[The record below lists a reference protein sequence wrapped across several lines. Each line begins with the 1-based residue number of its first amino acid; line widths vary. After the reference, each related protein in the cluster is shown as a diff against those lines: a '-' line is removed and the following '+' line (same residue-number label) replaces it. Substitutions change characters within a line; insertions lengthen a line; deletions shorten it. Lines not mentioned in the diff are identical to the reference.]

1 MEPRLAVAKLK
12 QLYDL
17 YGQNTYGEDVTQRQH
32 AVQTAR
38 LAEQSGQP
46 EEVVLGACFHDVG
59 HLLVN
64 EIPQAQRDEAVYR
77 HQLVGA
83 QFMRSLGFSPLVTGL
98 VESHVDSKRYLSAVD
113 SGYLSTLSRAS
124 LESLAFQGGPMSED
138 EITGFDELPDKHLY
152 IRLRYWDDQ
161 AKLPNIPDTGMEA
174 YFEMAQRH
182 LQQRANGPRG

>member
-1 MEPRLAVAKLK
+1 MEPRLAVAKLR
-12 QLYDL
+12 QLYDH

-38 LAEQSGQP
+38 LAEQNGQP

-59 HLLVN
+59 HLLIN
-64 EIPQAQRDEAVYR
+64 EIPEARREEAVCR

-83 QFMRSLGFSPLVTGL
+83 DFMRALGFSPLVVGL

-113 SGYLSTLSRAS
+113 SGYLAALSRAS
-124 LESLAFQGGPMSED
+124 LESLDFQGGPMSEA
-138 EITGFDELPDKHLY
+138 EITRFDERPDKHLY
-152 IRLRYWDDQ
+152 IRMRYWDDQ
-161 AKLPNIPDTGMEA
+161 AKLPNIPDTGMEL

-182 LQQRANGPRG
+182 LQRRARHPG